1 MQTVTHA
8 PGLSC
13 YPSARIG
20 QLATLPLQGRVK
32 TLRRYDRF
40 MTKLSNAFAK
50 LLNALAVTAA
60 LTLLAMVV
68 MVTADILLR
77 NLTRTGFAWSNE
89 VSEYALYVI
98 TLLTAPWLLRRG
110 QHVRVDL
117 VLTLVPARA
126 AWIMEAMGDVIGFAV
141 CLVMMR
147 YGLKMSID
155 SAVLGAIT
163 IKNLVFPEWWLL
175 WPLPVCFALLAAE
188 FAFRFD
194 RLIHSEP
201 GRRVEATSV
210 A

>member
-1 MQTVTHA
+1 M
-8 PGLSC
+8 S
-13 YPSARIG
+13 R
-20 QLATLPLQGRVK
+20 
-32 TLRRYDRF
+32 
-40 MTKLSNAFAK
+40 LSNAFGK
-50 LLNALAVTAA
+50 LLNALAVAAA

-117 VLTLVPARA
+117 VLTLVPVRV
-126 AWIMEAMGDVIGFAV
+126 AWLMEAAGDVIGFAV

-147 YGLKMSID
+147 YGFKMSIE
-155 SAVLGAIT
+155 SAVLGSIT

-194 RLIHSEP
+194 RLVHSEP

-210 A
+210 G

>member
-1 MQTVTHA
+1 
-8 PGLSC
+8 
-13 YPSARIG
+13 
-20 QLATLPLQGRVK
+20 
-32 TLRRYDRF
+32 
-40 MTKLSNAFAK
+40 MTKLSNLFGK
-50 LLNALAVTAA
+50 LLNALAVAAA

-117 VLTLVPARA
+117 VLTLVPVRV
-126 AWIMEAMGDVIGFAV
+126 AWLMEAVGDVLGFAV
-141 CLVMMR
+141 CLVMLR

-155 SAVLGAIT
+155 SAMLDSIT

-210 A
+210 G

>member
-1 MQTVTHA
+1 M
-8 PGLSC
+8 S
-13 YPSARIG
+13 R
-20 QLATLPLQGRVK
+20 
-32 TLRRYDRF
+32 
-40 MTKLSNAFAK
+40 LSNAFGK
-50 LLNALAVTAA
+50 LLNALAVAAA

-89 VSEYALYVI
+89 VSEYGLYVI

-117 VLTLVPARA
+117 VLTLVPVRV
-126 AWIMEAMGDVIGFAV
+126 AWLMEAAGDVIGFAV

-147 YGLKMSID
+147 YGFKMSIE
-155 SAVLGAIT
+155 SAVLGSIT

-194 RLIHSEP
+194 RLVHSEP

>member
-1 MQTVTHA
+1 M
-8 PGLSC
+8 S
-13 YPSARIG
+13 R
-20 QLATLPLQGRVK
+20 
-32 TLRRYDRF
+32 
-40 MTKLSNAFAK
+40 LSNAFGK
-50 LLNALAVTAA
+50 LLNALAVAAA
-60 LTLLAMVV
+60 LTLLAMVI

-117 VLTLVPARA
+117 VLTLVPVRV
-126 AWIMEAMGDVIGFAV
+126 AWLMEAAGDVIGFAV

-147 YGLKMSID
+147 YGFKMSIE
-155 SAVLGAIT
+155 SAVLGSIT

-194 RLIHSEP
+194 RLVHSEP